1 MGVIM
6 RLLKKL
12 FHKLFRREKEVPAG
26 IEVFDEHGNIITDVT
41 TTLTKIVW
49 TRVLTEIVPTFTVEV
64 PIYEGQHIFTLREFN
79 PYPVIPYNPNHVSGG
94 YRRIVNG
101 NKVTFKLTNDELVG
115 KTTDQKL
122 LIGVY

>member
-6 RLLKKL
+6 KFFTKL
-12 FHKLFRREKEVPAG
+12 FHKLFRRKKKVPAG
-26 IEVFDEHGNIITDVT
+26 IEVFDEHGNTIADVT

-49 TRVLTEIVPTFTVEV
+49 TKVLTEIVPTFTVEV

-79 PYPVIPYNPNHVSGG
+79 PYPYGQKSANGG
-94 YRRIVNG
+94 YRRIVDG
-101 NKVTFKLTNDELVG
+101 NKVTFKLINDALIGRSTN
-115 KTTDQKL
+115 QKF